1 MFFWGQKDTYT
12 SFQRYTVQFMN
23 KLYIFTKNRKNPLT
37 FGKGSGTL
45 LLALNESE
53 C

>member
-1 MFFWGQKDTYT
+1 
-12 SFQRYTVQFMN
+12 MN
-23 KLYIFTKNRKNPLT
+23 KLYIFTKNSKNPLT

-45 LLALNESE
+45 LLALKESE